1 MKKITVAIIGN
12 THHDLMRLSLEQTL
26 AATPDVESV
35 LVCSDQQIY
44 PTDNYVEIAND
55 FSKDDYNLFCIKLL
69 LAHVA
74 TEFVLVCQ
82 YDGMA
87 VNKNYWTDEFYNYDY
102 IGAAW
107 SPAFG
112 LIEQHRVGNGGFSLR
127 SRRLL
132 EALQDSSIPCDHAE
146 DVVICQRYADYLR
159 SQYHI
164 TYAPIALADQFSQE
178 WNTDH
183 GRTFG
188 FHGLL
193 NIPMYLNDDTVAKYV
208 QALQIHNWYKDQLE
222 VFVQRCHRRNYI
234 KSLLALQEK
243 LEQS

>member
-26 AATPDVESV
+26 AVTPDVESV
-35 LVCSDQQIY
+35 LVCSDRQIY
-44 PTDNYVEIAND
+44 PTDNYVEIADD
-55 FSKDDYNLFCIKLL
+55 FSKHDYNLFCIKLL
-69 LAHVA
+69 LAHVY

-87 VNKNYWTDEFYNYDY
+87 VNKNHWTDEFYNYDY

-107 SPAFG
+107 SPKFG
-112 LIEQHRVGNGGFSLR
+112 LDEQYRVGNGGFSLR

-132 EALQDSSIPCDHAE
+132 EALQDPAISFETAE
-146 DVVICQRYADYLR
+146 DVIICQRYADYLR
-159 SQYHI
+159 SKHQI
-164 TYAPIALADQFSQE
+164 KYAPIWLADQFSQE

-183 GRTFG
+183 GQTFG

-193 NIPMYLNDDTVAKYV
+193 NIPMYLDDDSVSQYV
-208 QALQIHNWYKDQLE
+208 QALKINQWYNDQLE
-222 VFVQRCHRRNYI
+222 VFVQRCHQRNYMR
-234 KSLLALQEK
+234 SLLALQEK

>member
-12 THHDLMRLSLEQTL
+12 THHDLMRLSLDHTL

-35 LVCSDQQIY
+35 LVCSNRQFY
-44 PTDNYVEIAND
+44 STDNFVEIADD
-55 FSKDDYNLFCIKLL
+55 FNKHDYELFCIKLL
-69 LAHVA
+69 LAHVE
-74 TEFVLVCQ
+74 TEFVLICQ

-87 VNKNYWTDEFYNYDY
+87 VNKNYWTNEFYNYDY

-112 LIEQHRVGNGGFSLR
+112 LDEQYRVGNGGFSLR

-132 EALQDSSIPCDHAE
+132 EALQDPTIPFDGAE

-159 SQYHI
+159 SRYHI
-164 TYAPIALADQFSQE
+164 TYAPIGLADQFSQE

-193 NIPMYLNDDTVAKYV
+193 NLPMYLDDYTVSQYIE
-208 QALQIHNWYKDQLE
+208 ALKIHQWYKDQLE
-222 VFVQRCHRRNYI
+222 VFVQRCHQRNYM
-234 KSLLALQEK
+234 KSLLALQHK